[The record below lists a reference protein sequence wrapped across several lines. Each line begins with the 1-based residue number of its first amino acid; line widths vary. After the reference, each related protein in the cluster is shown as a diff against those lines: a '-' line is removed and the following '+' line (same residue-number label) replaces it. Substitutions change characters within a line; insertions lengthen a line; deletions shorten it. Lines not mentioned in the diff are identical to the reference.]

1 MTTFVFGIGVG
12 IGFMML
18 LNGINAQ
25 NNGLISAAL
34 VLMIAL
40 SAGTG
45 RYLRGQK
52 KGRI

>member
-1 MTTFVFGIGVG
+1 MALFVFGIGVG

-18 LNGINAQ
+18 LNGINSN
-25 NNGLISAAL
+25 NNGLISAGL

-45 RYLRGQK
+45 RYIRGQK
-52 KGRI
+52 KGHS